1 MRALPARPRSL
12 PARRIAVETG
22 MCVALCARVKR
33 LPSVSRI
40 QRTSWWKNGRRHVEG
55 AVFTVVRWLAP
66 LVRGLYSA
74 VGLVLIV
81 GLAAAAGAV
90 IGFAKLA
97 ESVVEGDTLWIDRR
111 ILLWT
116 DSIADPWLNAA
127 ALELTSLGSPVV
139 VATLVLVA
147 GAFLWLTQRRAHAL
161 LLWVG
166 AAGGVV
172 LSQVLKLAFERPR
185 PRVFEWRVH
194 HVGSYSFPSGHATTS
209 MIIYAM
215 LAYVILELDPPAPV
229 KRLTVAL
236 AAVII
241 ALVGLSRV
249 YLGVH
254 YPTDILAGYAVGFVW
269 ATLCA
274 FNLRV
279 IDYVRGQRQS
289 NS

>member
-1 MRALPARPRSL
+1 M
-12 PARRIAVETG
+12 
-22 MCVALCARVKR
+22 
-33 LPSVSRI
+33 
-40 QRTSWWKNGRRHVEG
+40 EG
-55 AVFTVVRWLAP
+55 VLFTVVRWLAP

-74 VGLVLIV
+74 VGLVLII
-81 GLAAAAGAV
+81 GLAAAAGALF
-90 IGFAKLA
+90 GFAKLA
-97 ESVVEGDTLWIDRR
+97 ESVLEGDTLWLDRR
-111 ILLWT
+111 ILLWI
-116 DSIADPWLNAA
+116 DSIARPWLDVA
-127 ALELTSLGSPVV
+127 ALEITSLGSPVV

-147 GAFLWLTQRRAHAL
+147 GAFLWLARRRAHAL
-161 LLWVG
+161 LLWIG

-172 LSQVLKLAFERPR
+172 LSQTLKLAFERPR

-215 LAYVILELDPPAPV
+215 LAYVILELDPPQPV

-236 AAVII
+236 AVVII
-241 ALVGLSRV
+241 TLVGLSRL

-254 YPTDILAGYAVGFVW
+254 YPTDILAGYAVGFAW

-279 IDYVRGQRQS
+279 IDYIRGQRRGDS
-289 NS
+289 